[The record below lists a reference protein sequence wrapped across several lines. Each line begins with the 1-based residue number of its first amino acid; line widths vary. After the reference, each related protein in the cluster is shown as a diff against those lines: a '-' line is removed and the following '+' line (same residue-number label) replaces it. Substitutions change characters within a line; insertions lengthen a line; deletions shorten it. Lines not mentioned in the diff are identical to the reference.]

1 MKRKKSKGPVASNP
15 GEIHTIEGA
24 EVLPLVAGNSPGEQI
39 ARAFAVVGFEPRRG
53 GDYEK
58 VYVDA
63 STFAR
68 TLVTAVID
76 RGLSGIDPP
85 HIRTFV
91 ITTQAT
97 VEPELEVLD
106 EMVSC
111 EPVNDMKALTRLIN
125 HAEKISAIDVITCEE
140 PSCGKTTS
148 EYTAVTGGR
157 LLCLDCAQVVKTN
170 MAEEDEENEAED
182 E

>member
-1 MKRKKSKGPVASNP
+1 MKRKKSKGPAASNP
-15 GEIHTIEGA
+15 GEIHAADGA
-24 EVLPLVAGNSPGEQI
+24 EALPQVSGNSPGEQI

-68 TLVTAVID
+68 TLITAVID

-91 ITTQAT
+91 VTTQAT

-106 EMVSC
+106 DMVSC

-125 HAEKISAIDVITCEE
+125 HAEKISAIDVITCED

-148 EYTAVTGGR
+148 EYTAVAGGR
-157 LLCLDCAQVVKTN
+157 LLCLDCAQAFKTN
-170 MAEEDEENEAED
+170 MAEEDEEDED
-182 E
+182 DES